1 MKTKCL
7 SFPQC
12 QYLPSGDR
20 LMSEEDRCQVG
31 YLIFCATGWVP
42 PPASSP
48 WTNQLA
54 VVGIIVT
61 MHDWAQIT
69 TWALLLL
76 GREQPG
82 TSSMKPSYII
92 NHPSESVSVSM
103 VCNAFLTGYI
113 NYLVLQD
120 ICKHLMQQ
128 YSSCHVDKNCNKP
141 R

>member
-1 MKTKCL
+1 MKTNV
-7 SFPQC
+7 SVFPQC

-82 TSSMKPSYII
+82 TSSLKPLMRCAII
-92 NHPSESVSVSM
+92 RNQSSIRICLSINGLQCVFDRLHQLLSTLRYLQ
-103 VCNAFLTGYI
+103 ALLFL
-113 NYLVLQD
+113 
-120 ICKHLMQQ
+120 
-128 YSSCHVDKNCNKP
+128 SCG
-141 R
+141 

>member
-1 MKTKCL
+1 MKTNV
-7 SFPQC
+7 SVFPQC

-31 YLIFCATGWVP
+31 YLIFCATGLVP

-82 TSSMKPSYII
+82 TSSLKPLMRCAII
-92 NHPSESVSVSM
+92 RNQSSIKSVSVSI
-103 VCNAFLTGYI
+103 VCNVFLTGYI

-120 ICKHLMQQ
+120 ICKH
-128 YSSCHVDKNCNKP
+128 
-141 R
+141 